1 MLPVQTVMI
10 RYMVLVYRWGRGRS
24 DAVSVWGGSVTGGC
38 ARGGG
43 VLGRRTRGGCEKAPP
58 VWDRRGLRIREI
70 ADLFFEGLY
79 FVY

>member
-1 MLPVQTVMI
+1 MI
-10 RYMVLVYRWGRGRS
+10 RYMVLVYRWGGGWLGAAG
-24 DAVSVWGGSVTGGC
+24 DWGGALGSTVTGGG